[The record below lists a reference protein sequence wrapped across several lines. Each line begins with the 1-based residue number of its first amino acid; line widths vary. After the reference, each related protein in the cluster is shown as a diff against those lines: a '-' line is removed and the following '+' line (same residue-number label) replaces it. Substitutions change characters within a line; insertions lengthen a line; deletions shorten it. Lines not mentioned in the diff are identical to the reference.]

1 MKIDGKLSVVYRQ
14 YIENFPCIHTVS
26 CATNNFAKRGIYMK
40 SQPLYYDMGNAG
52 DLLKHGILA
61 EYTQWWCR
69 INSKPICFLDPFGGR
84 PWTESPK
91 TQVTSRVNNLADFAF
106 FLAQPEPEARY
117 YGSGHIVKH
126 IAKSIR
132 QDAQV
137 LVSNRYSDALEDL
150 CNSGLVKLL
159 YPGFD
164 PKYAFSILDTNIE
177 ANLLLLDPFEDFIIS
192 KDIEHKFQ
200 QIEKFSERMAVI
212 VFILN
217 KELQNRIGNRYAD
230 LKKRY
235 LSQAWTLCCP
245 KLRDKGV
252 KGESEYLVEVLLL
265 IPNSLRLLPSIREL
279 RSTLTR
285 YAKRLTEILEAPIH
299 FLEGI

>member
-1 MKIDGKLSVVYRQ
+1 MLLSLTDFILVCPASGIGCV
-14 YIENFPCIHTVS
+14 
-26 CATNNFAKRGIYMK
+26 TNNFTKSGFSMK
-40 SQPLYYDMGNAG
+40 SQPLCYDMGNAG

-84 PWTESPK
+84 PWTETPK
-91 TQVTSRVNNLADFAF
+91 TQVISRVKALADFAF
-106 FLAQPEPEARY
+106 LLAQPEPEARY

-126 IAKSIR
+126 IARAIG

-137 LVSNRYSDALEDL
+137 LVSDRDSDALEDL
-150 CNSGLVKLL
+150 CDSGLVKLF

-164 PKYAFSILDTNIE
+164 TKYGFSILDTNIE

-200 QIEKFSERMAVI
+200 QIKKFSERMAVI

-217 KELQNRIGNRYAD
+217 KEPQNRIGKQYAD
-230 LKKRY
+230 LKQRY

-245 KLRDKGV
+245 KLRDQGV
-252 KGESEYLVEVLLL
+252 RGESEYIVEVLLL
-265 IPNSLRLLPSIREL
+265 IPASLRLLSQVREL
-279 RSTLTR
+279 RNTLKR
-285 YAKRLTEILEAPIH
+285 YAQRLTDVLGASIQ
-299 FLEGI
+299 FSEGM